1 MADLKDIRGTRVQSF
16 ASDLSS
22 PGSANQLFYNSTS
35 DIFKF
40 ARVGTVADGT
50 WASGGTPNAARSFR
64 GGAGAQTAALHYGGF
79 NPTSTTRGETETYN
93 GTAWS
98 EVADLNTSQ
107 AAFVNAQQGTQT
119 AAQAASGTTGPSDTT
134 NNELWDGSSWTES
147 TNLNGSHSYSAGAG
161 TQTASITA
169 GSQPPTRA
177 LTETWDGSSWTEVSD
192 LNTGRYFTAAAG
204 SQTAALCFSGD
215 TVPNAFTNKTESW
228 DGTAWTEVNDLNTTR
243 ATGGGFGTQT
253 TALMCTGNTYPP
265 IVANVENWN
274 GSSWSEINDVATG
287 RIRIASSGSSGA
299 AGLIGGG
306 QTPPIVGN
314 VEEFTA
320 SAGIATVTTSQLTFQ
335 YKDIYTDQK

>member
-1 MADLKDIRGTRVQSF
+1 M
-16 ASDLSS
+16 
-22 PGSANQLFYNSTS
+22 
-35 DIFKF
+35 
-40 ARVGTVADGT
+40 
-50 WASGGTPNAARSFR
+50 
-64 GGAGAQTAALHYGGF
+64 
-79 NPTSTTRGETETYN
+79 
-93 GTAWS
+93 
-98 EVADLNTSQ
+98 
-107 AAFVNAQQGTQT
+107 
-119 AAQAASGTTGPSDTT
+119 
-134 NNELWDGSSWTES
+134 
-147 TNLNGSHSYSAGAG
+147 
-161 TQTASITA
+161 
-169 GSQPPTRA
+169 
-177 LTETWDGSSWTEVSD
+177 
-192 LNTGRYFTAAAG
+192 
-204 SQTAALCFSGD
+204 CFSGD

-320 SAGIATVTTSQLTFQ
+320 SAGIATVTTS
-335 YKDIYTDQK
+335 

>member
-22 PGSANQLFYNSTS
+22 PGSTNQLFYNSTA

-40 ARVGTVADGT
+40 ARVGTAADGT
-50 WASGGTPNAARSFR
+50 WASGGTPNAARSYR

-79 NPTSTTRGETETYN
+79 NPTSTARGETETYN

-107 AAFVNAQQGTQT
+107 AGFVNAQQGTQT
-119 AAQAASGTTGPSDTT
+119 AAQAAAGTVSSSDTK

-147 TNLNGSHSYSAGAG
+147 ANLNGSHSYSAGAG

-169 GSQPPTRA
+169 GAQPPNRA
-177 LTETWDGSSWTEVSD
+177 ITETWDGSSWTEVGD

-215 TVPNAFTNKTESW
+215 AGPSFVASNESW
-228 DGTAWTEVNDLNTTR
+228 NGRTWTEVGD
-243 ATGGGFGTQT
+243 
-253 TALMCTGNTYPP
+253 
-265 IVANVENWN
+265 
-274 GSSWSEINDVATG
+274 
-287 RIRIASSGSSGA
+287 
-299 AGLIGGG
+299 
-306 QTPPIVGN
+306 
-314 VEEFTA
+314 
-320 SAGIATVTTSQLTFQ
+320 
-335 YKDIYTDQK
+335 